1 MIVYFSSISRCV
13 LEVICCKKKS
23 QAPIQ
28 ASLISRTECFLRFP
42 IFLLHLDLDYNF
54 LKVVNQMIIKH
65 VHTHTHF
72 VFIMIV
78 KLNLLGKK
86 KKKNRFNQFVGFF
99 FFCPRSNLL
108 FLGSSLPHAAPPPP
122 HTRTPPNKLLL
133 N

>member
-72 VFIMIV
+72 VFVMIV

-86 KKKNRFNQFVGFF
+86 KKKTDLI
-99 FFCPRSNLL
+99 NL
-108 FLGSSLPHAAPPPP
+108 
-122 HTRTPPNKLLL
+122 
-133 N
+133 

>member
-72 VFIMIV
+72 VFVMIV

-86 KKKNRFNQFVGFF
+86 KKKNRFNQFVKFF
-99 FFCPRSNLL
+99 FFSVLVPIYF
-108 FLGSSLPHAAPPPP
+108 FLGPASPTRPHHHPT
-122 HTRTPPNKLLL
+122 HEHHQINYY
-133 N
+133 

>member
-13 LEVICCKKKS
+13 LEVICSKKKS

-72 VFIMIV
+72 VFVMIV

-99 FFCPRSNLL
+99 FFL
-108 FLGSSLPHAAPPPP
+108 SSFQFTFSWVQPPPRGPTTTP
-122 HTRTPPNKLLL
+122 HTNTTK
-133 N
+133 